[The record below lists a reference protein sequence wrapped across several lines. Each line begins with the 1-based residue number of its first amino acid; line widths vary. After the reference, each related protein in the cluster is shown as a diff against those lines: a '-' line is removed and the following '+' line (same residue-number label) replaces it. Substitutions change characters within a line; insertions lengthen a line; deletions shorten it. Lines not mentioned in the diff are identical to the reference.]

1 MIMIEREG
9 GYVCAGEFRT
19 NRLHLVSLCERNY
32 DGKTAKRW
40 EDLVAMVLGKGTWE
54 LQAEYP
60 HPKDRY
66 KYYKEQLGVSPKQFT
81 KMWNAVVLKNYIPV
95 DVKHIAMK
103 YCRGRLG
110 RYRQSRLDA
119 LKKSKDSILQLEK
132 DGMSN
137 LIPVALAYASNH
149 NKVFCAKTFRQEI
162 GKSMWKRLLRNSTS
176 RSTLIAYY
184 VESIDKTYLIDEPV
198 STPLSAVI
206 DVPSSCI
213 PRRMDKPL
221 ICENTINV
229 LRKERKLTTDWDTK
243 ASLNNV
249 IRDTKLMMENLE
261 MKLPKGHTKYG
272 IDDWKALHEKCID
285 LTHKAKYS
293 DAYIGWLRKYD
304 KTLKFKNLEAK
315 VLTSKFAVKCEGEEM
330 KHCVGGYADMVS
342 NKRYVVWSI
351 TKDGKRYSTLGLH
364 YDDNGQ
370 VFYINQHYKKCN
382 GYLDNDDPAKVLA
395 NVVEKFLN
403 GEKIDEK
410 YFKKG

>member
-1 MIMIEREG
+1 MIMIERKD
-9 GYVCAGEFRT
+9 GYVCAGDYKTKE
-19 NRLHLVSLCERNY
+19 LYLVSLCERKY

-40 EDLVAMVLGKGTWE
+40 EDLIAMVLGKGPWE
-54 LQAEYP
+54 LQEEYP
-60 HPKDRY
+60 HPKARY

-81 KMWNAVVLKNYIPV
+81 KMWNAVVLKNYIPA

-103 YCRGRLG
+103 YCRGWLG
-110 RYRQSRLDA
+110 RYHSRRLDA

-137 LIPVALAYASNH
+137 LIPIALAYTSNH
-149 NKVFCAKTFRQEI
+149 NKVFCAKSFRQGI
-162 GKSMWKRLLRNSTS
+162 GKSMWKKLLRNSAS
-176 RSTLIAYY
+176 RNTLIAYY
-184 VESIDKTYLIDEPV
+184 VESVDKTYLIEEPV
-198 STPLSAVI
+198 STPLHAVI
-206 DVPSSCI
+206 NVPSSCI

-249 IRDTKLMMENLE
+249 IRDTKLMLENLE

-285 LTHKAKYS
+285 LTNKAKYS
-293 DAYIGWLRKYD
+293 DTYIGWLRKYD

-315 VLTSKFAVKCEGEEM
+315 VLTSKFSVKCEGEEM

-342 NKRYVVWSI
+342 NKKYVVWSI
-351 TKDGKRYSTLGLH
+351 TKDGKRYSTLGLS
-364 YDDNGQ
+364 YDDNSQ
-370 VFYINQHYKKCN
+370 TFYINQHYKKCN
-382 GYLDNDDPAKVLA
+382 EYLGNDDPAKVLA
-395 NVVEKFLN
+395 SIVEKFLN